1 MREELQMV
9 LANLWH
15 RYRNN
20 FSVRN
25 SLLAVNYTKNNTEV
39 ISSNHNEPV
48 PKKSIAFGM
57 SALIVFV
64 FIQTDVRELM
74 SYFYTKVM

>member
-1 MREELQMV
+1 M
-9 LANLWH
+9 
-15 RYRNN
+15 
-20 FSVRN
+20 
-25 SLLAVNYTKNNTEV
+25 NYAKNNAEV

-64 FIQTDVRELM
+64 FIQTDARELM